1 MVRRSEGVDLQMTS
15 PSYGPL
21 LDSLRGVRWPARRA
35 VAGGLPGAHLSRR
48 RGTAAEFSEYRPY
61 RQGDDPRRLDWRLL
75 ARSDR
80 AYVRIAEERSVLPTI
95 LVADATASMDHPAD
109 SGAKWVRAREIVVA
123 LAAIAH
129 ASGDPVGL
137 LVASGGAV
145 RRLPPRTRRGVVGEV
160 ARALGEAS
168 PRGSARLAPLL
179 ATLPQGARIVVVSD
193 FLGDDVDALL
203 LAARQRIAAGGEVH
217 AVHVVDATELD
228 PPRRAILAT
237 DPEHPELRRPLTDAS
252 RAAYVAAFTEWRE
265 RLATDWRAGGA
276 TYSLVRTDEP
286 AAAAVRRLVAPTEV
300 AAR

>member
-1 MVRRSEGVDLQMTS
+1 MTS
-15 PSYGPL
+15 PAYGPL

-95 LVADATASMDHPAD
+95 LVADATASMDYPSD
-109 SGAKWVRAREIVVA
+109 TGAKWMRAREIVVA

-137 LVASGGAV
+137 AVVSGDAV

-160 ARALGEAS
+160 ARALGELT
-168 PRGSARLAPLL
+168 PRGSAPLAPLL
-179 ATLPQGARIVVVSD
+179 AGLPRGARVVVVSD
-193 FLGDDVDALL
+193 FLGDDVAALL
-203 LAARQRIAAGGEVH
+203 LVARQRIAAGGEVH
-217 AVHVVDATELD
+217 AVHVVDDAEMD
-228 PPRRAILAT
+228 PPGRAILAT
-237 DPEHPELRRPLTDAS
+237 DPERAALRRPLTDES
-252 RAAYVAAFTEWRE
+252 RAAYVAAFDEWRDG
-265 RLATDWRAGGA
+265 LARDWRAGGA
-276 TYSLVRTDEP
+276 TYSLVRTGEP
-286 AAAAVRRLVAPTEV
+286 AGAAVRRLVAPVEV